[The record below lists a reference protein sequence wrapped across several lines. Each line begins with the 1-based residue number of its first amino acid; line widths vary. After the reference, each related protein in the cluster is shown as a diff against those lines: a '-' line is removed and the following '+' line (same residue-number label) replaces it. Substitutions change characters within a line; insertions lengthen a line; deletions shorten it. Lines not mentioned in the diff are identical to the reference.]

1 MWLIATELH
10 IIEQLNFIE
19 FSFSVKVI
27 TKPPLSNYYI
37 PGIGQNI
44 ISFNHHKSMRS
55 VLLWLRRS
63 IDIKVFILKSPD

>member
-44 ISFNHHKSMRS
+44 ISFNHLITTS
-55 VLLWLRRS
+55 L
-63 IDIKVFILKSPD
+63 